1 MAESSLPRDRND
13 NMSES
18 HTASVSTFGDLSPIR
33 NTDANDVSM
42 IDFEAEYA
50 LMTTKPPFDPNED
63 QMDVMDMSSNED
75 SITLRGDTNADTYVL
90 FMTTIIVWNLN
101 HCNMIA

>member
-1 MAESSLPRDRND
+1 
-13 NMSES
+13 
-18 HTASVSTFGDLSPIR
+18 
-33 NTDANDVSM
+33 M

-90 FMTTIIVWNLN
+90 FMMSLKYSNYCLEFKSLQHDCLISYVSI
-101 HCNMIA
+101 

>member
-18 HTASVSTFGDLSPIR
+18 WSVSTFGDLSPIR

-42 IDFEAEYA
+42 IDFEVEYA
-50 LMTTKPPFDPNED
+50 LLTTEE
-63 QMDVMDMSSNED
+63 S
-75 SITLRGDTNADTYVL
+75 GDTNADTYVL
-90 FMTTIIVWNLN
+90 FMMSLKYNNYCLEFKSLQHDCLISYVSI
-101 HCNMIA
+101 